1 MQKYLKRRALF
12 FSIMLI
18 LMAIP
23 FNAFAESE
31 NIKEKLDRII
41 KKDEKDFKFLNKLI
55 KEKELLSNLEEK
67 DILLSLKNLK
77 KNNKYK
83 ISILYGF
90 SNKKTAS
97 AGEKVEI
104 YAHEI
109 QDKKFS
115 SWSSSDIKIQNPK
128 NKFTNFTMI
137 DKNIKI
143 VATFV
148 DIDSGSIDEEE
159 IENEETEDN
168 QNNDLNEID
177 RENNMKNL
185 KKKRKKSKNK

>member
-41 KKDEKDFKFLNKLI
+41 KKDEKDFKFLNKLT

>member
-41 KKDEKDFKFLNKLI
+41 KKDEKDFKFLNKLT
-55 KEKELLSNLEEK
+55 KEKELLSNLEER

-185 KKKRKKSKNK
+185 KKKRKKPKNK

>member
-41 KKDEKDFKFLNKLI
+41 KKDEKDFKFLNKLT
-55 KEKELLSNLEEK
+55 KEKELLSNLEER

>member
-41 KKDEKDFKFLNKLI
+41 KKDEK
-55 KEKELLSNLEEK
+55 ELLKDIKEK
-67 DILLSLKNLK
+67 DILLNLKNLK

-159 IENEETEDN
+159 IENEETDDN